1 MRFFT
6 LMRLEIPKALLGE
19 SALSQEDLSSVIT
32 ALREKN
38 VVSNNRFAEI
48 QNEVYEKKELS
59 DKVIPAYRQFRTWAS
74 EFEDASIEAKKM
86 IVSEIF
92 SRIEIGKGYKIR
104 CVMNF
109 TYKQFCEDWMTLD
122 KRINILE
129 LNGNILIIEYKSGRD
144 NSRTAFCIFM
154 INDYSGG
161 IYSVNMLTF

>member
-1 MRFFT
+1 M
-6 LMRLEIPKALLGE
+6 
-19 SALSQEDLSSVIT
+19 QEDLSSVIT
-32 ALREKN
+32 ALREKI
-38 VVSNNRFAEI
+38 VVSNNRLAEI

-74 EFEDASIEAKKM
+74 EFEDAFIEAKKM

-104 CVMNF
+104 CVFIF

-129 LNGNILIIEYKSGRD
+129 
-144 NSRTAFCIFM
+144 
-154 INDYSGG
+154 
-161 IYSVNMLTF
+161 